1 MKHTEN
7 IELAENLRVVISRLV
22 KILRTQT
29 KNDELLSLTES
40 STLAVIYHYKEIL
53 PSELASAEKV
63 TAQSM
68 SQIIKKLL
76 DRGFIK
82 RTSSKTDKRKV
93 LITITAAGMN
103 AVEKRRS
110 ERQEWLAR
118 SIGEKTTQKEKEVL
132 MNAIAVMAK
141 LGQPAII

>member
-1 MKHTEN
+1 MRHTED

-40 STLAVIYHYKEIL
+40 STLAVIHDYKEIL
-53 PSELASAEKV
+53 PSELAAAEKV

-76 DRGFIK
+76 NHGFIK
-82 RTSSKTDKRKV
+82 RTSSTTDKRKV
-93 LITITAAGMN
+93 LITITAAGIKT
-103 AVEKRRS
+103 VEKRRS

-118 SIGEKTTQKEKEVL
+118 SIGEKITQKEKEVL
-132 MNAIAVMAK
+132 MNAIPVMAT
-141 LGQPAII
+141 LVNLQ

>member
-1 MKHTEN
+1 MKHNED

-40 STLAVIYHYKEIL
+40 STLAVIHDYKEIL
-53 PSELASAEKV
+53 PSELAAAEKV
-63 TAQSM
+63 TPQSM
-68 SQIIKKLL
+68 SQIINKLL
-76 DRGFIK
+76 DHGFIK
-82 RTSSKTDKRKV
+82 RASSRTDKRKV
-93 LITITAAGMN
+93 LITITAAGIK

-132 MNAIAVMAK
+132 INAITVMAK
-141 LGQPAII
+141 LVNLQ